1 MRSIRIAAVLAAT
14 MASALLVSCAAPAPE
29 PEPEPT
35 EAASTLFDEL
45 PEAIQDAG
53 EIVFTGDI
61 YAPYRVQEGDK
72 VTGWDPELQELLAAE
87 LGVDIRFE
95 SAGALPA
102 MLTGIQSGRYDA
114 FNGPLRATA
123 EREAE
128 FDMVVYMTTVT
139 SYVFLEGKD
148 IESSDDVCGLR
159 VAGIAGAVTE
169 GQVLRLSDWCVAEGE
184 PAIEFVGLADN
195 PALVLAVN
203 SDRADAFATTETSA
217 IDVTSKNPGEF
228 EYVKQTEEQ
237 GAGIDLL
244 GLVVAKDTGLGDVML
259 KAMQNLYASGA
270 FPDFMDEWGFSAVM
284 LDEPALNPNTQ

>member
-1 MRSIRIAAVLAAT
+1 MRSVRIAAVLAAT
-14 MASALLVSCAAPAPE
+14 VASALLVSCAAPE
-29 PEPEPT
+29 PEPEPVPT
-35 EAASTLFDEL
+35 EGTSTLFDEL
-45 PEAIQDAG
+45 PQAIQDAG

-61 YAPYRVQEGDK
+61 YAPYRVQEGDT
-72 VTGWDPELQELLAAE
+72 VTGWDPEFQELLATQ

-102 MLTGIQSGRYDA
+102 ILTGIQSARYDV

-139 SYVFLEGKD
+139 SYVFLEGTD
-148 IESSDDVCGLR
+148 ISSSDDVCGLR

-169 GQVLRLSDWCVAEGE
+169 GQVLRLSEWCVAEGKD
-184 PAIEFVGLADN
+184 AIEFVGLADN
-195 PALVLAVN
+195 PAIVLAVN

-217 IDVTSKNPGEF
+217 IDVTSKNPGEY

-259 KAMQNLYASGA
+259 KALQNLYDNGEFAA
-270 FPDFMDEWGFSAVM
+270 FMEEWGFTSVM